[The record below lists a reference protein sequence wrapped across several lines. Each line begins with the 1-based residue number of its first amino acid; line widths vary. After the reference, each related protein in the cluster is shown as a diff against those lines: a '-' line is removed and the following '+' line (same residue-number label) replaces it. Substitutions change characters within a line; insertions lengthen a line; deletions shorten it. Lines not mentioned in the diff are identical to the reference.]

1 MGLEGLSG
9 EGEKGEFE
17 GPSFILSI
25 SRILMYVH
33 LEQMISR
40 GV

>member
-1 MGLEGLSG
+1 MGLGGLSG

-17 GPSFILSI
+17 GPSSIFSI